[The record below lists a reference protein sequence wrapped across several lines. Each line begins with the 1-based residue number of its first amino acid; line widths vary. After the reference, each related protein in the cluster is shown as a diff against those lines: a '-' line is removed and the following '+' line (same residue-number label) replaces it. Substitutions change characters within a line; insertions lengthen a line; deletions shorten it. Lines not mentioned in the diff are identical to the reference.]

1 MKGFHL
7 KPKKIKRLLAVIFKY
22 SFIIITLL
30 LFFFQCGSLLF
41 FSECTET

>member
-22 SFIIITLL
+22 SFII
-30 LFFFQCGSLLF
+30 FFHCGSLLF